1 MDGPCVVQYPK
12 DGIVPYAQ
20 NVTGEPFAVG
30 KWQTLIPGGQDAVIL
45 AYGRM
50 TLNAIQA
57 SELLVK
63 CGLSVGVIDC
73 CSLKPM
79 DMDCLRALFARG
91 AKLITVEEG
100 EMIGGFG
107 SEIARVCVEEN
118 ADAPIQIIGLENRFI
133 THGSVPELLEL
144 KESWTTRRKVMSD
157 KKRVDVAL
165 VERGLAQSREKAQA
179 LVMSGVV
186 YIGENKVDKASA
198 QVTPEDE
205 LIVRQTGTGYV
216 SRGALKLEKGLA
228 VFGVEAKDRVA
239 MDLGASTGG
248 FTDVLLQNG
257 AAHVYAIDVGYGQ
270 LDWKLRNDPRVTVME
285 RTNARYLTADD
296 LPLRPT
302 LGVMDVSFIS
312 ITKILP
318 AAAAIMGENGE
329 FISLIK
335 PQFEAGRDR
344 VGKKGVVRDAQVHLD
359 VVKEIL
365 HFIDADMGW
374 TAQNLSFSPIKGPE
388 GNIEFLVHILPKER
402 ATHSVTEQEAAEVV
416 RQAHES
422 LGNA

>member
-1 MDGPCVVQYPK
+1 
-12 DGIVPYAQ
+12 
-20 NVTGEPFAVG
+20 
-30 KWQTLIPGGQDAVIL
+30 
-45 AYGRM
+45 
-50 TLNAIQA
+50 
-57 SELLVK
+57 
-63 CGLSVGVIDC
+63 
-73 CSLKPM
+73 
-79 DMDCLRALFARG
+79 
-91 AKLITVEEG
+91 
-100 EMIGGFG
+100 
-107 SEIARVCVEEN
+107 
-118 ADAPIQIIGLENRFI
+118 
-133 THGSVPELLEL
+133 
-144 KESWTTRRKVMSD
+144 MSD

-198 QVTPEDE
+198 QVTPKDE

-216 SRGALKLEKGLA
+216 SRGALKPEKGLA

>member
-1 MDGPCVVQYPK
+1 
-12 DGIVPYAQ
+12 
-20 NVTGEPFAVG
+20 
-30 KWQTLIPGGQDAVIL
+30 
-45 AYGRM
+45 
-50 TLNAIQA
+50 
-57 SELLVK
+57 
-63 CGLSVGVIDC
+63 
-73 CSLKPM
+73 
-79 DMDCLRALFARG
+79 
-91 AKLITVEEG
+91 
-100 EMIGGFG
+100 
-107 SEIARVCVEEN
+107 
-118 ADAPIQIIGLENRFI
+118 
-133 THGSVPELLEL
+133 
-144 KESWTTRRKVMSD
+144 MSD

-374 TAQNLSFSPIKGPE
+374 TTQNLSFSPIKGPE

>member
-1 MDGPCVVQYPK
+1 
-12 DGIVPYAQ
+12 
-20 NVTGEPFAVG
+20 
-30 KWQTLIPGGQDAVIL
+30 
-45 AYGRM
+45 
-50 TLNAIQA
+50 
-57 SELLVK
+57 
-63 CGLSVGVIDC
+63 
-73 CSLKPM
+73 
-79 DMDCLRALFARG
+79 
-91 AKLITVEEG
+91 
-100 EMIGGFG
+100 
-107 SEIARVCVEEN
+107 
-118 ADAPIQIIGLENRFI
+118 
-133 THGSVPELLEL
+133 
-144 KESWTTRRKVMSD
+144 MSD

-198 QVTPEDE
+198 QVMPEDE

-257 AAHVYAIDVGYGQ
+257 AVHVYAIDVGYGQ

>member
-1 MDGPCVVQYPK
+1 M
-12 DGIVPYAQ
+12 
-20 NVTGEPFAVG
+20 
-30 KWQTLIPGGQDAVIL
+30 L
-45 AYGRM
+45 
-50 TLNAIQA
+50 
-57 SELLVK
+57 
-63 CGLSVGVIDC
+63 
-73 CSLKPM
+73 
-79 DMDCLRALFARG
+79 
-91 AKLITVEEG
+91 
-100 EMIGGFG
+100 
-107 SEIARVCVEEN
+107 
-118 ADAPIQIIGLENRFI
+118 
-133 THGSVPELLEL
+133 
-144 KESWTTRRKVMSD
+144 D

-198 QVTPEDE
+198 QVMPEDE

-285 RTNARYLTADD
+285 RTNARYLTVDD

>member
-1 MDGPCVVQYPK
+1 
-12 DGIVPYAQ
+12 
-20 NVTGEPFAVG
+20 
-30 KWQTLIPGGQDAVIL
+30 
-45 AYGRM
+45 
-50 TLNAIQA
+50 
-57 SELLVK
+57 
-63 CGLSVGVIDC
+63 
-73 CSLKPM
+73 
-79 DMDCLRALFARG
+79 
-91 AKLITVEEG
+91 
-100 EMIGGFG
+100 
-107 SEIARVCVEEN
+107 
-118 ADAPIQIIGLENRFI
+118 
-133 THGSVPELLEL
+133 
-144 KESWTTRRKVMSD
+144 MSD

-216 SRGALKLEKGLA
+216 SRGALKLEKGFA

-335 PQFEAGRDR
+335 PQYEAGRDR

>member
-1 MDGPCVVQYPK
+1 
-12 DGIVPYAQ
+12 
-20 NVTGEPFAVG
+20 
-30 KWQTLIPGGQDAVIL
+30 
-45 AYGRM
+45 
-50 TLNAIQA
+50 
-57 SELLVK
+57 
-63 CGLSVGVIDC
+63 
-73 CSLKPM
+73 
-79 DMDCLRALFARG
+79 
-91 AKLITVEEG
+91 
-100 EMIGGFG
+100 
-107 SEIARVCVEEN
+107 
-118 ADAPIQIIGLENRFI
+118 
-133 THGSVPELLEL
+133 
-144 KESWTTRRKVMSD
+144 MSD

-198 QVTPEDE
+198 QVMLEDE

-228 VFGVEAKDRVA
+228 VFGVKAKDRVA

>member
-1 MDGPCVVQYPK
+1 
-12 DGIVPYAQ
+12 
-20 NVTGEPFAVG
+20 
-30 KWQTLIPGGQDAVIL
+30 
-45 AYGRM
+45 
-50 TLNAIQA
+50 
-57 SELLVK
+57 
-63 CGLSVGVIDC
+63 
-73 CSLKPM
+73 
-79 DMDCLRALFARG
+79 
-91 AKLITVEEG
+91 
-100 EMIGGFG
+100 
-107 SEIARVCVEEN
+107 
-118 ADAPIQIIGLENRFI
+118 
-133 THGSVPELLEL
+133 
-144 KESWTTRRKVMSD
+144 MSD

-198 QVTPEDE
+198 QVMPEDE

-344 VGKKGVVRDAQVHLD
+344 VGKKGVVRDAQAHLD

>member
-1 MDGPCVVQYPK
+1 
-12 DGIVPYAQ
+12 
-20 NVTGEPFAVG
+20 
-30 KWQTLIPGGQDAVIL
+30 
-45 AYGRM
+45 
-50 TLNAIQA
+50 
-57 SELLVK
+57 
-63 CGLSVGVIDC
+63 
-73 CSLKPM
+73 
-79 DMDCLRALFARG
+79 
-91 AKLITVEEG
+91 
-100 EMIGGFG
+100 
-107 SEIARVCVEEN
+107 
-118 ADAPIQIIGLENRFI
+118 
-133 THGSVPELLEL
+133 
-144 KESWTTRRKVMSD
+144 MSD

-198 QVTPEDE
+198 RVMPEDE

-335 PQFEAGRDR
+335 PQFEVGRDR

-359 VVKEIL
+359 VVREIL

>member
-1 MDGPCVVQYPK
+1 
-12 DGIVPYAQ
+12 
-20 NVTGEPFAVG
+20 
-30 KWQTLIPGGQDAVIL
+30 
-45 AYGRM
+45 
-50 TLNAIQA
+50 
-57 SELLVK
+57 
-63 CGLSVGVIDC
+63 
-73 CSLKPM
+73 
-79 DMDCLRALFARG
+79 
-91 AKLITVEEG
+91 
-100 EMIGGFG
+100 
-107 SEIARVCVEEN
+107 
-118 ADAPIQIIGLENRFI
+118 
-133 THGSVPELLEL
+133 
-144 KESWTTRRKVMSD
+144 MSD

-318 AAAAIMGENGE
+318 VAAAIMGENGE

>member
-1 MDGPCVVQYPK
+1 
-12 DGIVPYAQ
+12 
-20 NVTGEPFAVG
+20 
-30 KWQTLIPGGQDAVIL
+30 
-45 AYGRM
+45 
-50 TLNAIQA
+50 
-57 SELLVK
+57 
-63 CGLSVGVIDC
+63 
-73 CSLKPM
+73 
-79 DMDCLRALFARG
+79 
-91 AKLITVEEG
+91 
-100 EMIGGFG
+100 
-107 SEIARVCVEEN
+107 
-118 ADAPIQIIGLENRFI
+118 
-133 THGSVPELLEL
+133 
-144 KESWTTRRKVMSD
+144 MSD

-228 VFGVEAKDRVA
+228 VFGVEAKERVA

-296 LPLRPT
+296 LPLKPT

-312 ITKILP
+312 ITKNLP
-318 AAAAIMGENGE
+318 AAAAIMGEDGE
-329 FISLIK
+329 
-335 PQFEAGRDR
+335 
-344 VGKKGVVRDAQVHLD
+344 
-359 VVKEIL
+359 
-365 HFIDADMGW
+365 
-374 TAQNLSFSPIKGPE
+374 
-388 GNIEFLVHILPKER
+388 
-402 ATHSVTEQEAAEVV
+402 
-416 RQAHES
+416 
-422 LGNA
+422 

>member
-1 MDGPCVVQYPK
+1 
-12 DGIVPYAQ
+12 
-20 NVTGEPFAVG
+20 
-30 KWQTLIPGGQDAVIL
+30 
-45 AYGRM
+45 
-50 TLNAIQA
+50 
-57 SELLVK
+57 
-63 CGLSVGVIDC
+63 
-73 CSLKPM
+73 
-79 DMDCLRALFARG
+79 
-91 AKLITVEEG
+91 
-100 EMIGGFG
+100 
-107 SEIARVCVEEN
+107 
-118 ADAPIQIIGLENRFI
+118 
-133 THGSVPELLEL
+133 
-144 KESWTTRRKVMSD
+144 MSD

-257 AAHVYAIDVGYGQ
+257 AAHVCAIDVGYGQ

>member
-1 MDGPCVVQYPK
+1 
-12 DGIVPYAQ
+12 
-20 NVTGEPFAVG
+20 
-30 KWQTLIPGGQDAVIL
+30 
-45 AYGRM
+45 
-50 TLNAIQA
+50 
-57 SELLVK
+57 
-63 CGLSVGVIDC
+63 
-73 CSLKPM
+73 
-79 DMDCLRALFARG
+79 
-91 AKLITVEEG
+91 
-100 EMIGGFG
+100 
-107 SEIARVCVEEN
+107 
-118 ADAPIQIIGLENRFI
+118 
-133 THGSVPELLEL
+133 
-144 KESWTTRRKVMSD
+144 MSD

-216 SRGALKLEKGLA
+216 SRGALKLEKGLT
-228 VFGVEAKDRVA
+228 VFGVEVKDRVA

>member
-1 MDGPCVVQYPK
+1 
-12 DGIVPYAQ
+12 
-20 NVTGEPFAVG
+20 
-30 KWQTLIPGGQDAVIL
+30 
-45 AYGRM
+45 
-50 TLNAIQA
+50 
-57 SELLVK
+57 
-63 CGLSVGVIDC
+63 
-73 CSLKPM
+73 
-79 DMDCLRALFARG
+79 
-91 AKLITVEEG
+91 
-100 EMIGGFG
+100 
-107 SEIARVCVEEN
+107 
-118 ADAPIQIIGLENRFI
+118 
-133 THGSVPELLEL
+133 
-144 KESWTTRRKVMSD
+144 
-157 KKRVDVAL
+157 
-165 VERGLAQSREKAQA
+165 
-179 LVMSGVV
+179 MSGVV

-228 VFGVEAKDRVA
+228 VFSVEAKDRVA

-388 GNIEFLVHILPKER
+388 VNIEFLVHILPKER

-416 RQAHES
+416 HQAHES

>member
-1 MDGPCVVQYPK
+1 
-12 DGIVPYAQ
+12 
-20 NVTGEPFAVG
+20 
-30 KWQTLIPGGQDAVIL
+30 
-45 AYGRM
+45 
-50 TLNAIQA
+50 
-57 SELLVK
+57 
-63 CGLSVGVIDC
+63 
-73 CSLKPM
+73 
-79 DMDCLRALFARG
+79 
-91 AKLITVEEG
+91 
-100 EMIGGFG
+100 
-107 SEIARVCVEEN
+107 
-118 ADAPIQIIGLENRFI
+118 
-133 THGSVPELLEL
+133 
-144 KESWTTRRKVMSD
+144 MSD

-198 QVTPEDE
+198 QVMPEDE

-228 VFGVEAKDRVA
+228 VFGVEAKGRVA

-335 PQFEAGRDR
+335 PQFEAGRAR

-416 RQAHES
+416 RQSHES
-422 LGNA
+422 LGNAKIPERMGISPHDSQRDVLSDSE

>member
-1 MDGPCVVQYPK
+1 
-12 DGIVPYAQ
+12 
-20 NVTGEPFAVG
+20 
-30 KWQTLIPGGQDAVIL
+30 
-45 AYGRM
+45 
-50 TLNAIQA
+50 
-57 SELLVK
+57 
-63 CGLSVGVIDC
+63 
-73 CSLKPM
+73 
-79 DMDCLRALFARG
+79 
-91 AKLITVEEG
+91 
-100 EMIGGFG
+100 
-107 SEIARVCVEEN
+107 
-118 ADAPIQIIGLENRFI
+118 
-133 THGSVPELLEL
+133 
-144 KESWTTRRKVMSD
+144 MSD

-228 VFGVEAKDRVA
+228 VFGVEVKDRVA

-344 VGKKGVVRDAQVHLD
+344 VGKKGVVRDAQVHLE

>member
-1 MDGPCVVQYPK
+1 
-12 DGIVPYAQ
+12 
-20 NVTGEPFAVG
+20 
-30 KWQTLIPGGQDAVIL
+30 
-45 AYGRM
+45 
-50 TLNAIQA
+50 
-57 SELLVK
+57 
-63 CGLSVGVIDC
+63 
-73 CSLKPM
+73 
-79 DMDCLRALFARG
+79 
-91 AKLITVEEG
+91 
-100 EMIGGFG
+100 
-107 SEIARVCVEEN
+107 
-118 ADAPIQIIGLENRFI
+118 
-133 THGSVPELLEL
+133 
-144 KESWTTRRKVMSD
+144 MSD

-416 RQAHES
+416 LQAHES

>member
-1 MDGPCVVQYPK
+1 
-12 DGIVPYAQ
+12 
-20 NVTGEPFAVG
+20 
-30 KWQTLIPGGQDAVIL
+30 
-45 AYGRM
+45 
-50 TLNAIQA
+50 
-57 SELLVK
+57 
-63 CGLSVGVIDC
+63 
-73 CSLKPM
+73 
-79 DMDCLRALFARG
+79 
-91 AKLITVEEG
+91 
-100 EMIGGFG
+100 
-107 SEIARVCVEEN
+107 
-118 ADAPIQIIGLENRFI
+118 
-133 THGSVPELLEL
+133 
-144 KESWTTRRKVMSD
+144 MSD

-198 QVTPEDE
+198 RVMPEDE

-228 VFGVEAKDRVA
+228 VFGVEAKGRVA

>member
-1 MDGPCVVQYPK
+1 
-12 DGIVPYAQ
+12 
-20 NVTGEPFAVG
+20 
-30 KWQTLIPGGQDAVIL
+30 
-45 AYGRM
+45 
-50 TLNAIQA
+50 
-57 SELLVK
+57 
-63 CGLSVGVIDC
+63 
-73 CSLKPM
+73 
-79 DMDCLRALFARG
+79 
-91 AKLITVEEG
+91 
-100 EMIGGFG
+100 
-107 SEIARVCVEEN
+107 
-118 ADAPIQIIGLENRFI
+118 
-133 THGSVPELLEL
+133 
-144 KESWTTRRKVMSD
+144 MSD

-216 SRGALKLEKGLA
+216 SRGALKLEKGFA

-312 ITKILP
+312 ITQILP
-318 AAAAIMGENGE
+318 AAAAIMGENL
-329 FISLIK
+329 SLI
-335 PQFEAGRDR
+335 
-344 VGKKGVVRDAQVHLD
+344 
-359 VVKEIL
+359 
-365 HFIDADMGW
+365 
-374 TAQNLSFSPIKGPE
+374 
-388 GNIEFLVHILPKER
+388 HI
-402 ATHSVTEQEAAEVV
+402 
-416 RQAHES
+416 
-422 LGNA
+422 

>member
-1 MDGPCVVQYPK
+1 
-12 DGIVPYAQ
+12 
-20 NVTGEPFAVG
+20 
-30 KWQTLIPGGQDAVIL
+30 
-45 AYGRM
+45 
-50 TLNAIQA
+50 
-57 SELLVK
+57 
-63 CGLSVGVIDC
+63 
-73 CSLKPM
+73 
-79 DMDCLRALFARG
+79 
-91 AKLITVEEG
+91 
-100 EMIGGFG
+100 
-107 SEIARVCVEEN
+107 
-118 ADAPIQIIGLENRFI
+118 
-133 THGSVPELLEL
+133 
-144 KESWTTRRKVMSD
+144 MSD

-270 LDWKLRNDPRVTVME
+270 LDWKLRNDPRVTAME